1 MDDKIIEAANTI
13 LADILMEAAYVVA
26 ESEELISVNAAIA
39 QAIFN
44 LADDASP
51 SALTH

>member
-1 MDDKIIEAANTI
+1 MDDELIEAANLI
-13 LADILMEAAYVVA
+13 LSDILMEAAYIVA
-26 ESEELISVNAAIA
+26 ESEDLITVSSAIA

-44 LADDASP
+44 LADEASP

>member
-1 MDDKIIEAANTI
+1 MDEKIIEAANII

-26 ESEELISVNAAIA
+26 ESEDLISVNAAIA

-51 SALTH
+51 STSTH

>member
-1 MDDKIIEAANTI
+1 MDDKLIEAANTI
-13 LADILMEAAYVVA
+13 LADILMEAAYIVA
-26 ESEELISVNAAIA
+26 ESEDLISVSAAIA

-51 SALTH
+51 SASTH

>member
-1 MDDKIIEAANTI
+1 MDDEIIEAANII

-26 ESEELISVNAAIA
+26 ESEDLISVNEAIG

-44 LADDASP
+44 LATDASP